1 MQNTLSRRRLLGLG
15 AAAGGA
21 AVLAGTPAGAWAAAR
36 PQDADWPTRIEL
48 PIGFHPGGVATDGR
62 TPYAYYGSLFG
73 GDVYR
78 VDLATGQGKYISPD
92 LGEGNAAAGIR
103 LDCRGRLFVS
113 GAYGGQIRVLEV
125 TTGQTLATYQMTL
138 PGATIADVALT
149 AGAAWFTDA
158 FHPVLYKLPLGPT
171 GELPTADQVV
181 TVPLSGDWV
190 QGGEGEVTTLGIS
203 PTPDGRGLLL
213 AHVLDGGGL
222 MRVTPATGVA
232 QRIPMGGA
240 TIPSANGIRL
250 DDTRLYVAQSD
261 GIGVLQLNSEGTRAA
276 PLTRIT
282 DTDFDWPSAVAVSG
296 DRLYVSN
303 FGPRTPTSTTPYHS
317 TAVPLVRR
325 FTTHSTEERA

>member
-15 AAAGGA
+15 AAVGGA
-21 AVLAGTPAGAWAAAR
+21 AVLAGTPAGAWAATR
-36 PQDADWPTRIEL
+36 PQDAAWPTRIEL
-48 PIGFHPGGVATDGR
+48 PTGFHPGGVATDGR
-62 TPYAYYGSLFG
+62 SPYAYYGSLFG

-113 GAYGGQIRVLEV
+113 GAYSGQMRVLDV
-125 TTGQTLATYQMTL
+125 STGQTLATYQMPL

-149 AGAAWFTDA
+149 TGAAWFTDA
-158 FHPVLYKLPLGPT
+158 FHAVVYKLPLGPA
-171 GELPTADQVV
+171 GELPAADQVV

-190 QGGEGEVTTLGIS
+190 QGGEGEVTTLGVS
-203 PTPDGRGLLL
+203 PTPDGRGLIL

-222 MRVTPATGVA
+222 MRVTPDTGVA
-232 QRIPMGGA
+232 RRIPLGGA
-240 TIPSANGIRL
+240 SIPSANGIRL
-250 DDTRLYVAQSD
+250 DGTRLYVAQSD
-261 GIGVLQLNSEGTRAA
+261 GIGVLQLNQEGTRGAL
-276 PLTRIT
+276 LTRVT
-282 DTDFDWPSAVAVSG
+282 DPDFDWPSAVAVRG

-303 FGPRTPTSTTPYHS
+303 FGPLTPTSTTPYHS

-325 FTTHSTEERA
+325 FTTTHS